1 MERKCANCENR
12 DDKGFCET
20 ITEFLRLDS
29 AILVHG
35 LPTIQMPDN
44 GWCIRFEP
52 SATAIG
58 EEIEAKREFAHLN
71 SEAGRSYPASLR
83 P

>member
-12 DDKGFCET
+12 DDNGYCEK
-20 ITEFLRLDS
+20 ITEVLRFDAKS
-29 AILVHG
+29 LVHG

-44 GWCIRFEP
+44 GYCLKFEP
-52 SATAIG
+52 SAVVIG
-58 EEIEAKREFAHLN
+58 EELDAKREFAHLN